1 MSIDYIRHYKTIKK
15 PTKSDNL
22 RGYGCFWIVLDADIA
37 PRSGIEP
44 LTYPLG
50 GDRSILLS
58 YRGGTAISLT

>member
-1 MSIDYIRHYKTIKK
+1 MSIDYIRQSKAIKK

-22 RGYGCFWIVLDADIA
+22 RDCGCFWIVLDAYIL

-44 LTYPLG
+44 LTCLLG

-58 YRGGTAISLT
+58 YRGVRQ